1 MAADDLYKY
10 HMTKFRF
17 LVYLI
22 LKDKLFNSNMCGK
35 LHSFYNK
42 QKRDINL
49 L

>member
-10 HMTKFRF
+10 RMTKFQF

-35 LHSFYNK
+35 LHSFYK